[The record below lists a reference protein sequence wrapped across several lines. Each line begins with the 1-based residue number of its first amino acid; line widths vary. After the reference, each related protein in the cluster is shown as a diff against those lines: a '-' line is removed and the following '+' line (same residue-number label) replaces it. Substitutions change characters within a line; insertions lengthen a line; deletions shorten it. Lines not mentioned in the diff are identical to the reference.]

1 MQRNKENNLFEKIVK
16 KDYKNE
22 LEEILEE
29 KYFGENAKSL
39 LLEILYKIETAYK
52 DYETIKLDTKAKEEY
67 IENFI
72 DIIQNQC
79 KTIKIVKPNSQESEV
94 LCNKTFL
101 VNKKKG
107 EIVCLPIARKLL
119 YAIAKLSKND
129 IIVKNKYSLLSTT
142 ISNMINVG
150 NNINMVEPLRD
161 FNGWSWT
168 TVPREY
174 ESIEYNLIYQ
184 VLLIMVG
191 DKLLSD
197 WTKNGDSIIDYFE
210 ELEEVL
216 IYRYG
221 EEIAKNIMNTIKKLS
236 VIMELKVNPDIKE
249 KILNSQI
256 KLEKELKNFEDKQG
270 YIKKLTAKKTRL
282 TNKIMKIDTTI
293 NDKKLLQEEYVKR
306 NSKLSLE
313 EKIFSMR
320 VLAEIMIEEREKL
333 IEELQKCNEL
343 LKPKKFMAAKEKLEN
358 EYGILKLAEIE
369 NIDKELKENLIN
381 LQILLL
387 ECFKVKIKKAK
398 DKHQIMKLIY
408 QFRYYCLLPYSLK
421 TNIFDLTAI
430 QKMLNET
437 GIALVQKA
445 IDLKMM
451 IPIAENEQLNYEIVK
466 NIFNVR
472 IINLEELS
480 LKIVKENEELFVQF
494 FDDKAF
500 DKKCKINIE
509 SLSKKML
516 NVRINKKTKLF
527 E

>member
-1 MQRNKENNLFEKIVK
+1 MPRIKENNLFERIVK

-29 KYFGENAKSL
+29 KYFGENVKSL

-52 DYETIKLDTKAKEEY
+52 DYETVKIGTKAKDEY
-67 IENFI
+67 INSFI
-72 DIIQNQC
+72 EIIQNQC
-79 KTIKIVKPNSQESEV
+79 KTIKIVKPNSEESKI
-94 LCNKTFL
+94 LDNKTFL
-101 VNKKKG
+101 VNKKRG
-107 EIVCLPIARKLL
+107 EIICLPIARKLL
-119 YAIAKLSKND
+119 YAIAKISKKER
-129 IIVKNKYSLLSTT
+129 IVNKKYSLLSIT

-150 NNINMVEPLRD
+150 SNINMVEPLRD

-168 TVPREY
+168 TVTREY

-184 VLLIMVG
+184 VLLILAG
-191 DKLLSD
+191 EKLLAD
-197 WTKNGDSIIDYFE
+197 WTKNSDSIIDYLE

-221 EEIAKNIMNTIKKLS
+221 SEISENLMTTIKKLS
-236 VIMELKVNPDIKE
+236 VLMELKVNPDIKE
-249 KILNSQI
+249 IIKKSKL
-256 KLEKELKNFEDKQG
+256 KLEKELKSFDDKET
-270 YIKKLTAKKTRL
+270 YIKKLTSKKNRL

-306 NSKLSLE
+306 NAKLSLE

-333 IEELQKCNEL
+333 FEELQDCNDL
-343 LKPKKFMAAKEKLEN
+343 LKPKKFIEKKEKLEN
-358 EYGILKLAEIE
+358 EYNILKLADINNIE
-369 NIDKELKENLIN
+369 SELKENLIQ
-381 LQILLL
+381 LQEMLLN
-387 ECFKVKIKKAK
+387 CFKIKIIKAQ
-398 DKHQIMKLIY
+398 DKHQIIKLMY

-421 TNIFDLTAI
+421 TIIYDFKGI
-430 QKMLNET
+430 QKNLNET
-437 GIALVQKA
+437 GRLLIRKAIEQKA
-445 IDLKMM
+445 IF
-451 IPIAENEQLNYEIVK
+451 PVSENEVVNYEIEK

-480 LKIVKENEELFVQF
+480 LKVMKENDEYFIQI

-500 DKKCKINIE
+500 DKKVKINIE
-509 SLSKKML
+509 NLNKKML
-516 NVRINKKTKLF
+516 NIRLNKKFRLF